1 MSSTVIIT
9 AIICATI
16 IVVSLVNRPGRDQ
29 MRETTYIYEDGQ
41 LREVKHEYK

>member
-16 IVVSLVNRPGRDQ
+16 IIVSLVNRPGRDQ
-29 MRETTYIYEDGQ
+29 TRETTYTSEDGQ
-41 LREVKHEYK
+41 LREVKYEYK